1 MSALFG
7 IGGGSLTV
15 PYLSWNSVPMRQRR
29 GSLRRLQHAHRPGG
43 QPQLPLRRL
52 GAIRICPS
60 GPQFIYLPALRHRA
74 PTSAQF
80 ARFGARLAH
89 RLSPARLKQ
98 AFALLM
104 LLVGAKFMLFS

>member
-15 PYLSWNSVPMRQRR
+15 PYLSWNSVPMRNAVAASAACSMPIALA
-29 GSLRRLQHAHRPGG
+29 GSLSYLYAGWNNPD
-43 QPQLPLRRL
+43 LPEWSL
-52 GAIRICPS
+52 G
-60 GPQFIYLPALRHRA
+60 FIYLPALLGIVL
-74 PTSAQF
+74 TSTQF
-80 ARFGARLAH
+80 ARVGPSWRTG
-89 RLSPARLKQ
+89 SPQRLKQ